1 MKYLLIAPSVI
12 DCHIERTADSN
23 DYLLTGTVSMATTA
37 LTTGNIVGPIDAS
50 DVERDVLHLFRY
62 CQIATRIDN
71 LGKTYHS

>member
-1 MKYLLIAPSVI
+1 
-12 DCHIERTADSN
+12 
-23 DYLLTGTVSMATTA
+23 MATTA

-62 CQIATRIDN
+62 GQIATRIDN